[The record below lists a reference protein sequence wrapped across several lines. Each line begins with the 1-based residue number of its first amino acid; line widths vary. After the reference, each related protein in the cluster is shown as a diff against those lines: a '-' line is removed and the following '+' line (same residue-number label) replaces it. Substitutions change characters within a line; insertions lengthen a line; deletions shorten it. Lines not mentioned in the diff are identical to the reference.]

1 MSDHTLEEAK
11 VMKSIKNDYLLEYI
25 RNEKLMMT
33 LSSVAFATEND
44 LAIQ

>member
-1 MSDHTLEEAK
+1 M
-11 VMKSIKNDYLLEYI
+11 MKSVKNDYLLEYI

-44 LAIQ
+44 PAIQ